1 VLDGAFLG
9 KDIVA
14 SVTGPLA
21 KALPFG
27 LAGKTGEGGKTSLGK
42 DLPFGVTIEKGVARL
57 KEPLK
62 VSRPEAEMMFT
73 GGLRVDGTLDL
84 PGMVALSPST
94 IAAITGGKVM
104 PANPIPVKLRLVGPA
119 WSPSVVD
126 LDLKPAVDQILKE
139 GGAAL
144 VGRALGVDSGRA
156 QQAAEQ
162 KAEQI
167 QQEAQKRAQAEAEA
181 QQKKLQEQTRNKLKG
196 LFGK

>member
-1 VLDGAFLG
+1 
-9 KDIVA
+9 
-14 SVTGPLA
+14 VTGPLA

-62 VSRPEAEMMFT
+62 ISRPEAEMTFS

-84 PGMVALSPST
+84 PGTVALSPGI
-94 IAAITGGKVM
+94 IAAITGGKVR

-126 LDLKPAVDQILKE
+126 LDLKPAVDQIVKE

-144 VGRALGVDSGRA
+144 VGRALGVDSGSA

-162 KAEQI
+162 V
-167 QQEAQKRAQAEAEA
+167 QQDAQKRAQAEAAA
-181 QQKKLQEQTRNKLKG
+181 QQKKFEEQARNKLKG